1 VSKERKDM
9 KTTKITLGGSYTYQP
24 EAYHSERAEYT
35 VEVELDENDDP
46 DVVAEDLRE
55 QISFHIALT
64 LAHLQTNL
72 HLPLIQGAEIEDLA
86 RGMIK
91 DRETMGGGMLEARG
105 VNDDDDDDDNGGW

>member
-1 VSKERKDM
+1 M

-55 QISFHIALT
+55 QIAFHIALT

-86 RGMIK
+86 KAMIMG
-91 DRETMGGGMLEARG
+91 RESLGGGMLEATG
-105 VNDDDDDDDNGGW
+105 VRDGDEEDDDNGGW